1 MENLENLKV
10 GDDVLVSDKNG
21 LFEAI
26 FYVERMSNNYFVIG
40 GAKFNKT
47 HGWMCRNH
55 NMFAKLATEEDI
67 ERVEK
72 KKKKK
77 HISDIMC

>member
-1 MENLENLKV
+1 METLENLKIW
-10 GDDVLVSDKNG
+10 DDALVYDKNV

-26 FYVERMSNNYFVIG
+26 LYVQRMTNNYLIIG

-55 NMFAKLATEEDI
+55 NMFEKRATEEDI